1 MTYIFTSFPLI
12 SDKVPSYDETVI
24 SMDPGSVCKFTVRS
38 RASSASLVVAAVRLS
53 MMKENNQRKLNSTEI
68 PISLLHPYE

>member
-38 RASSASLVVAAVRLS
+38 RVCSAILVVAAVRLS

>member
-24 SMDPGSVCKFTVRS
+24 SMDPGNVCKFTVRS
-38 RASSASLVVAAVRLS
+38 RVSSASLVVAAVRLS

-68 PISLLHPYE
+68 PISLLHSYE